1 MTIQNQNAQI
11 AEQLKFNNESAKDI
25 LCVTLDD
32 SIVDYPLD
40 ITKDS
45 LNGLCLTAWTK
56 NHVYFSCA
64 DIEACSV
71 PRNPPREDMP
81 HSG

>member
-1 MTIQNQNAQI
+1 MTTPNQNEQI
-11 AEQLKFNNESAKDI
+11 AEALKFNNESAKDI

-32 SIVDYPLD
+32 EIVDYPLD
-40 ITKDS
+40 IAKDP
-45 LNGLCLTAWTK
+45 LNGLCFTAWTK
-56 NHVYFSCA
+56 NNVYFSCA
-64 DIEACSV
+64 EVEAVSV